1 MRHLFVT
8 VFLSLLASR
17 MVLPAIPDVTVDA
30 VCPAGKD
37 RCSLAIYLSGFQ
49 QAISGLGSVFLMPV
63 IGNLSDVYG
72 RKLLLTFP
80 LTFSIFP
87 LVILGLRRTTVFFY
101 VYYVLKTLT
110 GMVTEGGVMCLALSF
125 LADNVAEEK
134 RVSAFGLLAG
144 VESAAALFGT
154 LAARFLPTTQI
165 FQVVAVASIT
175 ALVYMRIFLED
186 TTHSTDALEQ
196 PILNS
201 TTEAGNKPLK
211 TTDFA
216 NKIPL
221 PKDII
226 RLLKSSTTVSLA
238 SFVAFFLNIAEAAV
252 IDFLMY
258 YLKARFHFQKD
269 QFADL
274 SLITYI
280 GAVISN
286 TVIVP
291 LFGPLLGEETLLC
304 IGLFSGFINMLLES
318 IAWSSWVPYASAFLG
333 IFLSLATPTVRCIIS
348 KQVGLNEQGIAQG
361 CLMGIFAF
369 ANVVSPVIYSPIS
382 ALSLSGRAPF
392 NFPGFSMLC
401 IGLSWLVG
409 FILSIGIKVHPLFSR
424 GGASNEHCTLA

>member
-1 MRHLFVT
+1 MAEDYYWKSMRHLFVT

-30 VCPAGKD
+30 VCAAGKD

-87 LVILGLRRTTVFFY
+87 L
-101 VYYVLKTLT
+101 
-110 GMVTEGGVMCLALSF
+110 GGVMCLALSF

-165 FQVVAVASIT
+165 FQVAAVASIT

-409 FILSIGIKVHPLFSR
+409 FIISIGIKVHPLLSR
-424 GGASNEHCTLA
+424 GGASIEHCTLA